1 MSLKGTDGILPD
13 PQLHGERMLS
23 LHPGSPSPGGMLS
36 DKVCHMGQEKKG
48 PRNQRF
54 LKKGRAGQGVKGSL
68 FSGLTIAAAVWIQFH
83 PSTFS

>member
-1 MSLKGTDGILPD
+1 
-13 PQLHGERMLS
+13 
-23 LHPGSPSPGGMLS
+23 
-36 DKVCHMGQEKKG
+36 MGQEKKG

-54 LKKGRAGQGVKGSL
+54 LKKCRAGQGVKGSL